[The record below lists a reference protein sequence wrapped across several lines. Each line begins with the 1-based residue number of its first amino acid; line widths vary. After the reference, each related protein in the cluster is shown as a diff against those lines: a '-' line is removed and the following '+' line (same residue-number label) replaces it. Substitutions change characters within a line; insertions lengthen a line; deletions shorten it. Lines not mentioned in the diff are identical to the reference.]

1 MCNPVKYYR
10 KDDAFDHQIPSNPRG
25 VIASAI
31 ANGILDPVN
40 TILMMLHSLVLP
52 RPDSAPIVIS
62 STLINASLIPMIR
75 K

>member
-1 MCNPVKYYR
+1 MMPLTTEVR
-10 KDDAFDHQIPSNPRG
+10 DIAHQIPSSPSG
-25 VIASAI
+25 VAASAI

-62 STLINASLIPMIR
+62 SHAHKCFTDSNDQEITH
-75 K
+75 